1 MSGAARELASDC
13 ARCVAL
19 CCVALPFRRSAD
31 FPADKAAGEP
41 CRNLLA
47 DHSCGI
53 HDRLR
58 GEGWVGCTV
67 YECFGAGQAVTAA
80 LGGHGWGRPSTA
92 SVMVA
97 VFPVVQQAHEVLR
110 HLAEAAARTDDDAL
124 RTRAEDLTAEL
135 GAEIDAV
142 LADAARRSGVAR
154 SAGGHP
160 RAPTGPGIDIAA
172 WRARVGP
179 LLGEVSTALRAAGRP
194 RRGRR
199 AGRVGPHADLVG
211 AQLRGADLRG
221 ADLRGALLLGADLR
235 GADLRGADLLGTDL
249 RGADLSGADL
259 TGALFLTQPQ
269 VDGARGDRTTALGG
283 DLRRPRHYAP

>member
-1 MSGAARELASDC
+1 MSGAVRELASDC
-13 ARCVAL
+13 TRCVAL

-31 FPADKAAGEP
+31 FPVDKAAGDP

-58 GEGWVGCTV
+58 DEGWVGCTV

-80 LGGHGWGRPSTA
+80 FAGGRRDAPTTTA
-92 SVMVA
+92 AMFA

-124 RTRAEDLTAEL
+124 RTRADDLTTAL
-135 GAEIDAV
+135 GSEV
-142 LADAARRSGVAR
+142 DAALAAAAGAAGVAGTADTR
-154 SAGGHP
+154 AAAG
-160 RAPTGPGIDIAA
+160 TGIDIGV

-179 LLGEVSTALRAAGRP
+179 LLGEVSAAVRAGAVP
-194 RRGRR
+194 SRRRR
-199 AGRVGPHADLVG
+199 AGRAGQHADLVG
-211 AQLRGADLRG
+211 ARLRGADLRA

-235 GADLRGADLLGTDL
+235 GADLRTADLLGTDL

-269 VDGARGDRTTALGG
+269 VDGARGDRGTALGVG
-283 DLRRPRHYAP
+283 LRRPRHYAR